1 MQALCFSL
9 GKLQSTLLG
18 AEGAL
23 LLELGLL
30 LFPELLV
37 DLGALAGLVAVVLGL
52 SCCQYIVEECSM
64 GEMTYREGGI
74 LLALGD
80 LLGLGGGLLLA
91 LGLTLELVGDG
102 TLVLC
107 IRYQHLVSGMV
118 EGASHVN
125 VLESLAL

>member
-1 MQALCFSL
+1 VLLIKERASR
-9 GKLQSTLLG
+9 LLG
-18 AEGAL
+18 TEVAL

-30 LFPELLV
+30 LFPKLLV

-52 SCCQYIVEECSM
+52 NGCQYIVEGVWSM
-64 GEMTYREGGI
+64 GDMTYREGSV

-80 LLGLGGGLLLA
+80 LLGLGGRLLLA
-91 LGLTLELVGDG
+91 LGLTLELVGNG

-107 IRYQHLVSGMV
+107 VRYQHLVSGMMG
-118 EGASHVN
+118 GASHVN